1 MAFYRGSSSSLLQH
15 TRILPVSGSVKQ
27 SRALCGSTRD
37 FSKFHRVPASRIR
50 EVQATRGHGIVV
62 SAISSTEPPV
72 QKELDES
79 PPRPQHPLPA
89 SSSAASSP
97 EPPVGKEPESPP
109 RQQQEHSPASWVERW
124 LPAAARPYAL
134 LARLDKPDAIWLY
147 AWPCFWSIALA
158 ANKAELPDMK
168 MLALFG
174 FGSVILRGAACTV
187 NDLLDRDID
196 KKVERTKSRPL
207 ASGALTPAQG
217 FYFLVFQVLLWL
229 GFLLQL
235 NKRSLIMGASWLV
248 LFFSYPL
255 MKRLILWPQAFL
267 GFTVSCGVFLGSAAI
282 KESLDYAV
290 LLPMYFAGI
299 CWTLVYDT
307 IYAHQDR
314 KDDFKAGVKSTAVTF
329 GDNTKYWLSG
339 FGAACI
345 NCLAL
350 AGYNA
355 HLAWPYY
362 PFLAAAAGHL
372 VWQVSTVELSN
383 KSDCHRK
390 FVSNKWF
397 GALLFGGIL
406 SGIYL

>member
-1 MAFYRGSSSSLLQH
+1 MAFYRGSALSLLQH
-15 TRILPVSGSVKQ
+15 RMLPSVKQ
-27 SRALCGSTRD
+27 SRAFCGNTRD
-37 FSKFHRVPASRIR
+37 LGKIYRVPATRIR
-50 EVQATRGHGIVV
+50 EDMATRGRVSAASSSDPEPAQQEEAPPGQHSPASWVREGEATHGHGIV
-62 SAISSTEPPV
+62 
-72 QKELDES
+72 
-79 PPRPQHPLPA
+79 
-89 SSSAASSP
+89 SAASSL
-97 EPPVGKEPESPP
+97 EPVQQKESPLP
-109 RQQQEHSPASWVERW
+109 GQQHSPASWVERW

-147 AWPCFWSIALA
+147 AWPCFWSIAIA

-217 FYFLVFQVLLWL
+217 FYFLVFQD
-229 GFLLQL
+229 
-235 NKRSLIMGASWLV
+235 K
-248 LFFSYPL
+248 
-255 MKRLILWPQAFL
+255 
-267 GFTVSCGVFLGSAAI
+267 
-282 KESLDYAV
+282 
-290 LLPMYFAGI
+290 
-299 CWTLVYDT
+299 
-307 IYAHQDR
+307 
-314 KDDFKAGVKSTAVTF
+314 KDDFKAGVKSTAITF

-345 NCLAL
+345 SSLAL
-350 AGYNA
+350 TGCNS

-372 VWQVSTVELSN
+372 AWQVSTVDLSN

-397 GALLFGGIL
+397 GAFLFGGIL
-406 SGIYL
+406 CGILASR

>member
-1 MAFYRGSSSSLLQH
+1 
-15 TRILPVSGSVKQ
+15 
-27 SRALCGSTRD
+27 
-37 FSKFHRVPASRIR
+37 
-50 EVQATRGHGIVV
+50 
-62 SAISSTEPPV
+62 
-72 QKELDES
+72 
-79 PPRPQHPLPA
+79 
-89 SSSAASSP
+89 
-97 EPPVGKEPESPP
+97 
-109 RQQQEHSPASWVERW
+109 
-124 LPAAARPYAL
+124 
-134 LARLDKPDAIWLY
+134 
-147 AWPCFWSIALA
+147 
-158 ANKAELPDMK
+158 MK

-207 ASGALTPAQG
+207 ASGALTPAEG

-235 NKRSLIMGASWLV
+235 NNRSLIIGASWLV
-248 LFFSYPL
+248 LSFFYPL
-255 MKRLILWPQAFL
+255 MKRLIHWPQAFL
-267 GFTVSCGVFLGSAAI
+267 GFTINCGVFLGSAAI

-290 LLPMYFAGI
+290 LLPIYFAGI

-307 IYAHQDR
+307 IYAHQDK
-314 KDDFKAGVKSTAVTF
+314 KDDFKAGVKSTAITF

-345 NCLAL
+345 SSLAL
-350 AGYNA
+350 TGYNA

-372 VWQVSTVELSN
+372 AWQVSTVDLSN

-397 GALLFGGIL
+397 GAFLFGGIL
-406 SGIYL
+406 CGILAK

>member
-1 MAFYRGSSSSLLQH
+1 MAFYRGSSLSLQQS
-15 TRILPVSGSVKQ
+15 TRILPVISGSAKQ
-27 SRALCGSTRD
+27 SRAFCGNTRG
-37 FSKFHRVPASRIR
+37 FCKIYRVSASRIR
-50 EVQATRGHGIVV
+50 EGDTTHHGHGIV
-62 SAISSTEPPV
+62 A
-72 QKELDES
+72 S
-79 PPRPQHPLPA
+79 P
-89 SSSAASSP
+89 ASSP
-97 EPPVGKEPESPP
+97 EPPVVRKELESPP
-109 RQQQEHSPASWVERW
+109 RQEHSPGSWVERW

-134 LARLDKPDAIWLY
+134 LARIDKPDAIWLY

-174 FGSVILRGAACTV
+174 FGTVILRGAACTM
-187 NDLLDRDID
+187 NDLLDRGID

-207 ASGALTPAQG
+207 ASGALTAAQG
-217 FYFLVFQVLLWL
+217 FYFLVFQVLLWF

-235 NKRSLIMGASWLV
+235 NNRSLIMGASWLV

-255 MKRLILWPQAFL
+255 MKRLIHWPQAFL
-267 GFTVSCGVFLGSAAI
+267 GFTVSCGVFIGSAAI

-307 IYAHQDR
+307 IYAHQDK
-314 KDDFKAGVKSTAVTF
+314 KDDFKAGVKSTVITF

-339 FGAACI
+339 FGAACVSS
-345 NCLAL
+345 LAL
-350 AGYNA
+350 TGYNA
-355 HLAWPYY
+355 DLAWPYY

-372 VWQVSTVELSN
+372 AWQVSTVDLSN
-383 KSDCHRK
+383 KSDCHMK

-397 GALLFGGIL
+397 GAFLFGGIL
-406 SGIYL
+406 CGVLAK